1 MREKEVIY
9 ANQALERRNYTRA
22 LFCPARHPLDY
33 VPTESGLYL
42 VFRAPLCT
50 SSGVAVRPRVTLG
63 WVRYPPYIPADPRC
77 LCGDVD
83 CAYQDTSFPHR
94 IVLAFAIVLI
104 PLGSEIS
111 DYVPFGFCA
120 MGTVPRCLFLTRW
133 LQQAVL
139 DWYGH
144 GPLVLSLIMLVVYG
158 LVLRV
163 GVWVSRTDT
172 AASTYVPTV
181 DTDA

>member
-1 MREKEVIY
+1 MQTKRLNVVIILVLFFVPLATLLIMSQLNPVCTWYFAPHCAPPPVWLFGLVSHWVGSGILRISLLPLVAY
-9 ANQALERRNYTRA
+9 AGMLI
-22 LFCPARHPLDY
+22 
-33 VPTESGLYL
+33 
-42 VFRAPLCT
+42 
-50 SSGVAVRPRVTLG
+50 VRTK
-63 WVRYPPYIPADPRC
+63 IP
-77 LCGDVD
+77 
-83 CAYQDTSFPHR
+83 SFPHR

-144 GPLVLSLIMLVVYG
+144 GPLVLSLIMLAVYG